1 MVYLPALSVVV
12 PENVSLMI
20 TVTPMSGCLFL
31 SVTIPDTVIL
41 PFGVGTARIG
51 PMPTVRQTAAHKR
64 RSRCEYRI
72 FFIDGS
78 FKVFFSIRYR
88 YIGP

>member
-1 MVYLPALSVVV
+1 MVTDKNKQPLIGV
-12 PENVSLMI
+12 
-20 TVTPMSGCLFL
+20 TV
-31 SVTIPDTVIL
+31 IIKDTVIL
-41 PFGVGTARIG
+41 PFGAGTARIG